1 MMNPQRMVIESN
13 KWCGSRNGV
22 IPGSGNRV
30 VSVPP
35 ACQIVNSSLTDTAP
49 FGSTGDKPWFYCAA
63 SEYNE
68 MYEKR
73 KLLPGLAAYQPNRVV
88 SFMLD
93 VQPDALGPKP
103 IRVDRTFEHPHPVN
117 HHPYIYYFAKAEMDR
132 RRDDPAFE
140 WDESQV
146 EPFFVKPPQAHCER
160 LGFFSNVNRHDM
172 NYLTR
177 NVKNWAKP
185 GGGQANTPPID
196 KENFLWSRILGS
208 NLCMSL
214 IRPSSHGEISVIPQD
229 FQESILEQRGPPFF
243 EGEWNFSTPFPNT
256 PGRNPFSGCEYFA
269 GWSPSLLNRDGDII
283 PSSPGESVLGVV
295 DRDDYYVRNAQ
306 GRWVFS
312 HTVVIKDHSD
322 DWEEGS
328 YDWRFLNAVIRRTY
342 WTWGFT
348 QRIHHFRHPKP
359 NKKHPAGAMY
369 WDLSG
374 DEDNPA
380 EYPPVPLSIGGPP
393 TPDQRFYSK
402 VFLDSWPENIISV
415 AENCGLPRECFFDL
429 KIQAAVYA
437 MRASG
442 DMADWLASSGMNVIE
457 LSRTNDPRDMLNYRD
472 DVPRVR
478 IWCRTVLLCTAK
490 QVMPIPVLEIP

>member
-1 MMNPQRMVIESN
+1 MNQQRMVIESN
-13 KWCGSRNGV
+13 KWCGSRGV

-35 ACQIVNSSLTDTAP
+35 ACQIVNSSSTDTAP
-49 FGSTGDKPWFYCAA
+49 FGSAGDKPWFYCAA
-63 SEYNE
+63 SEYNKL
-68 MYEKR
+68 YKKR

-93 VQPDALGPKP
+93 VEPDAAGT
-103 IRVDRTFEHPHPVN
+103 IRVGRTFDYPHPVI
-117 HHPYIYYFAKAEMDR
+117 HPPYIYQIAKAEMDR
-132 RRDDPAFE
+132 RRDDPDFE
-140 WDESQV
+140 WDEDQV

-160 LGFFSNVNRHDM
+160 LGFFSNVNRHNMD
-172 NYLTR
+172 YLTR

-185 GGGQANTPPID
+185 GGGQANNPPID
-196 KENFLWSRILGS
+196 RGNFLWSRILGS

-214 IRPSSHGEISVIPQD
+214 IRNPSHGRISVIPQD

-256 PGRNPFSGCEYFA
+256 PGQNPFSGCEYFA
-269 GWSPSLLNRDGDII
+269 GWSPSLLNRVGDII

-295 DRDDYYVRNAQ
+295 DRDDYYVKIAL
-306 GRWVFS
+306 GKWEFS
-312 HTVVIKDHSD
+312 HTVVIEDHSD
-322 DWEEGS
+322 DWKEGS

-342 WTWGFT
+342 WTWGPT
-348 QRIHHFRHPKP
+348 ERIHHFRHPRL
-359 NKKHPAGAMY
+359 NKKNPAGAMY
-369 WDLSG
+369 WDFR
-374 DEDNPA
+374 EDNA
-380 EYPPVPLSIGGPP
+380 EYPPTPLSIGEPP
-393 TPDQRFYSK
+393 NPDQQFYGE
-402 VFLDSWPENIISV
+402 VFLDSFPDNIISV
-415 AENCGLPRECFFDL
+415 AETCGLARDCFFDL

-442 DMADWLASSGMNVIE
+442 DMADWLANYGMNVIE
-457 LSRTNDPRDMLNYRD
+457 LSRTNDPHDPTQYRD